1 MLSLI
6 LNLYFSLS
14 YLGGGPDPVVRLHC
28 DEFAGVVLPD
38 GHLAGGGPVPAAH
51 LQHGVRGLDDF
62 PHGLHCE
69 ELNYTEGRVEILCE
83 EVAQLVGDISW

>member
-28 DEFAGVVLPD
+28 YEFAGVVLPD

-51 LQHGVRGLDDF
+51 LQHGVGGLDESADC
-62 PHGLHCE
+62 PVSGLLHV
-69 ELNYTEGRVEILCE
+69 TVSPDKVLCE
-83 EVAQLVGDISW
+83 EVTLM